1 MNSELTSYLVLL
13 VAGVTLTA
21 LVGVIL
27 RRSGQS
33 LLEEVYS
40 APRAAGIT
48 RLVTVGFH
56 LFALGILAII
66 STIDPPVDGQ
76 LQSIVTRLGVIL
88 LVLAASYGLTLVVLD
103 RIKESHRRAELDEE
117 FTSAMRARS

>member
-33 LLEEVYS
+33 LLEEVYP

-56 LFALGILAII
+56 LFALGILALI

-88 LVLAASYGLTLVVLD
+88 LVLAASYGLTLLVLE
-103 RIKESHRRAELDEE
+103 RIKESQRRAELDEE
-117 FTSAMRARS
+117 FTSAMRTRS

>member
-27 RRSGQS
+27 RRSGQA

-40 APRAAGIT
+40 ASRAAGIT